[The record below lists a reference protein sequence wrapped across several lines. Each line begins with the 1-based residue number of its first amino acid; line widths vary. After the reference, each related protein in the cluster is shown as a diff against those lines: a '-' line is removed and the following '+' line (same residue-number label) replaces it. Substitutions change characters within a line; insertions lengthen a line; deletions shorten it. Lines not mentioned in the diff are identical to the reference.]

1 MDIGFLYLAI
11 GLVILII
18 VNIVLG
24 SLNALFVNSFDR
36 KKFFIG
42 LAKGLIV
49 VLCFAATYLVG
60 YLNPDIIAVNV
71 NGTDV
76 GVLTAVYLIVL
87 AGYYY
92 YAKQVIEKL
101 SAIIKGDIS
110 IEQKKPDAAA
120 ANSKPPDVKSE

>member
-11 GLVILII
+11 GLLILII

-24 SLNALFVNSFDR
+24 SLNALFVNTFDR
-36 KKFFIG
+36 KKFLVG
-42 LAKGLIV
+42 LVKGAIV
-49 VLCFAATYLVG
+49 VICFAATYLVG
-60 YLNPDIIAVNV
+60 YLNPNIIAVNV

-76 GVLTAVYLIVL
+76 GVLTAVYLVVL

-101 SAIIKGDIS
+101 SAIIKGEIS
-110 IEQKKPDAAA
+110 IEQKKMVASG
-120 ANSKPPDVKSE
+120 SKPPGTKNE